1 MSKIDK
7 LVSDIKGT
15 LMEDGAIAPVGVACV
30 TLFSVGAMVRM
41 SRSLKRDAHGGTFGD
56 FLTGGLNILSNK
68 DSVLKRSEV
77 EESVSGYENLF
88 SGARKDVG
96 STSTDDSIK
105 KREKEYKTM
114 VNSFYNLV
122 TDFYEW
128 GWGQVSFNAVFIVVC
143 DAVAFFGPPSVC

>member
-1 MSKIDK
+1 MVAMKMDK
-7 LVSDIKGT
+7 MISDIKGA
-15 LMEDGAIAPVGVACV
+15 LMEDGAITPVGIACV
-30 TLFSVGAMVRM
+30 TLFSVSAMVRV
-41 SRSLKRDAHGGTFGD
+41 SRSLKRDAHGNTFGD
-56 FLTGGLNILSNK
+56 FITGGLNILSNK

-77 EESVSGYENLF
+77 EDSVSGYENLF

-96 STSTDDSIK
+96 KNSSEDSIK

-128 GWGQVSFNAVFIVVC
+128 GWGQVRS
-143 DAVAFFGPPSVC
+143 SV